1 MKKTSLLLIAAFVL
15 LLSGVAN
22 AEVDVYADIDKTK
35 TVTVTEDVNIVKDVD
50 INVDSEIVVKGAAES
65 DSVLNQSKS
74 KITVGAGERQDDM
87 KNYRSAVIAGSV
99 NGNTGIVQVNQDT
112 GNMNNQANLTSIA
125 VVLGGTD
132 NLANA
137 QADTEQKSSGN
148 TVFAVGDGSLSKQEM
163 IFNSINGNSG
173 IVGVNQSVGNMNNQ
187 ANQVSI
193 AVADNSLVAL
203 SEADLGQSLTNNTV
217 IEYGTTKVDAICGSV
232 IGNKGIVGVNQS
244 AGNLNNQSNIV
255 SISGGM

>member
-1 MKKTSLLLIAAFVL
+1 MKKLSLLLIVAFVL
-15 LLSGVAN
+15 LLMGVAN
-22 AEVDVYADIDKTK
+22 ADVDVYADIDKTK
-35 TVTVTEDVNIVKDVD
+35 TVTVTEDVDIVKDVD
-50 INVDSEIVVKGAAES
+50 INVDSKIVVKGAAES
-65 DSVLNQSKS
+65 DSVLNQKNVHNS
-74 KITVGAGERQDDM
+74 VGADERQGDM
-87 KNYRSAVIAGSV
+87 ANYRSAVISGSV
-99 NGNTGIVQVNQDT
+99 NENKGIVQVNQDT

-125 VVLGGTD
+125 VVLGGAD

-137 QADTEQKSSGN
+137 QADTEQVNAGN
-148 TVFAVGDGSLSKQEM
+148 NVLAVGNGTLSKGDL
-163 IFNSINGNSG
+163 ILNSINGNSG

-203 SEADLGQSLTNNTV
+203 SETDLGQTV
-217 IEYGTTKVDAICGSV
+217 IGSKVQEYGTTKIDAICGSI